1 MTEDEV
7 EEVFETDS
15 RDDHPSRLRQCT
27 VLVGAD
33 FKPDPDFPVCLFD
46 ISAEAGAGASP
57 GQTSIAVIL
66 ISDYN
71 GKLVVVFPHAAW
83 HRTLS
88 KRLLPPGVLIKPVAV
103 DILCD
108 DRADPGT
115 GLQAERRVWLGQLEP
130 SAEERVVLASEP
142 SEPVEPDVLFDES
155 RPSFL
160 PLAANLAKIGAEHF
174 GFVSATSGDGGL
186 LQPAAAFEARLAK
199 LESAV
204 LDIAASLKSTGA
216 TEPVPSQR
224 RAPALRPP
232 AQPGRVSGAA
242 APEGGRPCQP
252 PGLAV
257 PSQAA
262 RAVQGLDLEV
272 VRSAR
277 LAGIPEEHIA
287 EMAKLA
293 SQGRQQKMPDFPAV
307 PKRRRAANA
316 LSESDEEEELQVAAQ
331 LPLAGETAGEASSSS
346 LTTAVAKLTEIAAHL
361 TAQKRQEKTLEA
373 LLDGVGSAGGGESSQ
388 VPGSRKYAAALRALR
403 RTLTS
408 KPEEIYAAIE
418 RNMVE
423 DFQMQAQLPGSSA
436 IPVSAR
442 AWLELRSR
450 VQNYTTPVRL
460 LWGIAGI
467 HDALRAG
474 QVAEA
479 RARSALLL
487 AQGDQLSIDR
497 GSWIIAGEL
506 SLEEAPPAAAF
517 AAHTLPGDSEAPYS
531 RLIDGRWFDL
541 FLQKLN
547 DYDNLSEKKKKLSSR
562 RNPQAPHVSN
572 PAGAESGKPD
582 AKKKAKSKGKGKSG
596 GGGAAEAEEPQAAS

>member
-142 SEPVEPDVLFDES
+142 SEPVEPDVLSAMSASWTRCSES
-155 RPSFL
+155 SCKSCAGIGLGSGSLSSPS
-160 PLAANLAKIGAEHF
+160 GH
-174 GFVSATSGDGGL
+174 S
-186 LQPAAAFEARLAK
+186 
-199 LESAV
+199 
-204 LDIAASLKSTGA
+204 
-216 TEPVPSQR
+216 R
-224 RAPALRPP
+224 RAHCRDGKAGKPRTSAEDARFSSS
-232 AQPGRVSGAA
+232 AQTTSR
-242 APEGGRPCQP
+242 CQCP
-252 PGLAV
+252 VG
-257 PSQAA
+257 
-262 RAVQGLDLEV
+262 E
-272 VRSAR
+272 
-277 LAGIPEEHIA
+277 
-287 EMAKLA
+287 
-293 SQGRQQKMPDFPAV
+293 
-307 PKRRRAANA
+307 RRRGGVAGGSPTSACRR
-316 LSESDEEEELQVAAQ
+316 DCRRGLQQFFDHCCSKADRDCCA
-331 LPLAGETAGEASSSS
+331 P
-346 LTTAVAKLTEIAAHL
+346 HL